1 RTPRASEA
9 QRSLKQFFT
18 SADLEAASHK
28 SKMALRRPRSP
39 VEDSDSE
46 SVSTDTTT
54 LSYLISLPT
63 KRDFEHLVSQ
73 IEKTVREEV
82 ADLKLEM
89 ATLHSRVAD
98 AETRQDTVE
107 TATNSLIQSQSAQN
121 KLLYS
126 LQKRIDDLDNRGRRC
141 NLRIRGL
148 PEQVDGV
155 SLQATA
161 MKIFNHIPEQP
172 DTHTVEFERI
182 HRALRPKGLPTDKPR
197 DVICCLTR
205 FPETHLIIL
214 QDLSWS
220 TLQHRRLLRP
230 LITALKENNLLF
242 RWGYPFSLHV
252 THNGQSF
259 VLTGLDDL
267 VPFLAG
273 LGLSDVNLPD
283 WIKFCYLPKMP
294 LLPARE
300 PWTEATTPKEQ
311 RKKTKATPAKDK
323 SPEG

>member
-1 RTPRASEA
+1 MGKHGKLKDSTSENSKTPRASEA

-39 VEDSDSE
+39 VED
-46 SVSTDTTT
+46 
-54 LSYLISLPT
+54 LPT

-73 IEKTVREEV
+73 IKKTVREEV

-89 ATLHSRVAD
+89 ATLHSR
-98 AETRQDTVE
+98 
-107 TATNSLIQSQSAQN
+107 SQSAQN

-126 LQKRIDDLDNRGRRC
+126 LQKRIDDLDNRGRCC

-161 MKIFNHIPEQP
+161 MKIFNHILEQP
-172 DTHTVEFERI
+172 DTMEFERI

-259 VLTGLDDL
+259 VLTGPDDL
-267 VPFLAG
+267 APFLAG

-294 LLPARE
+294 LLRLGNRGPRRLH
-300 PWTEATTPKEQ
+300 PRNSVRRPKPPRPKINHQ
-311 RKKTKATPAKDK
+311 RD
-323 SPEG
+323 EYI